1 MLLLLKHLI
10 NYLHLSNNTMRFCLS
25 IFLIFTF
32 FINFELLSQEDE
44 DIDFGVPGEIIE
56 EVDDSCN
63 LSDDAR
69 LLELLDFKLRKFDPN
84 PKDTSEIGSSGQMTP
99 QEIKQAEIRF
109 YNEQLLDVVPVKMR
123 VETFATLGGDTLAS
137 LMDRSSRVLL
147 KHPEKCEFFRLYGDQ
162 VIGSFEMSFQKI
174 LQLYATAINK
184 NNDIAQEFVR
194 TQLVP
199 APMSVDDAL
208 MSLYDDYGYQQNV
221 IESLL
226 PEDVRVLFFG
236 DNQVLNIADVAE
248 SKLLAFSLL
257 GGTISGKKD
266 ELYVFAPDS
275 KKGLLGSNETIVFT
289 STGKIY
295 EVPLLN
301 IPLALN
307 VMRSLGFNAKIVLL
321 SHIYISS
328 DSYCKVGEA
337 GMWYHFKSDEKQMGC
352 DFLSNTI
359 KSIKSRTL
367 NLSEGYILFKESI
380 DRVTE
385 LVK

>member
-1 MLLLLKHLI
+1 MKF
-10 NYLHLSNNTMRFCLS
+10 RFS

-32 FINFELLSQEDE
+32 IINFDLFSQEQEDD
-44 DIDFGVPGEIIE
+44 DIDFGVPGDIVE
-56 EVDDSCN
+56 EVDNSCN

-69 LLELLDFKLRKFDPN
+69 LLQLLDFKLRKFDPN

-109 YNEQLLDVVPVKMR
+109 YNEQLSDVVPVKMR

-199 APMSVDDAL
+199 APMTVDDAL

-359 KSIKSRTL
+359 KSIKNKTL